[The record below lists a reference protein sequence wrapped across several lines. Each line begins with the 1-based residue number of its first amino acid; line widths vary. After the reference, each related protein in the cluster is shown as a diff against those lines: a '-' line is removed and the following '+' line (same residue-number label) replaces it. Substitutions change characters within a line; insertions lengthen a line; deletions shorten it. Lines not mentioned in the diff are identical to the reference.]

1 MLLQLR
7 QQAGSLISAVPTLA
21 GVAVSAMPLSFSLRR
36 PPCHLLWSH
45 LNHLLLLLLLFLDRL
60 HLASHHLC
68 RAILFF
74 LEFQTLQQLL
84 LLHFQP
90 LFLPLQPALN
100 RPLSMSQVTHTHV
113 AQTQR
118 LQTANFRDG
127 AWTSFSRLSTGWIR
141 HSRPSPRSTVS
152 PPSKLQ
158 TTAIPGKLLKRF

>member
-7 QQAGSLISAVPTLA
+7 QRAGSLISAVPTLA
-21 GVAVSAMPLSFSLRR
+21 VVAVSAMPLSFALRR
-36 PPCHLLWSH
+36 PPCHPRWSH
-45 LNHLLLLLLLFLDRL
+45 LNHLLLLLPLFSDHL
-60 HLASHHLC
+60 HFASHHQC

-84 LLHFQP
+84 PLHCQP

-100 RPLSMSQVTHTHV
+100 RPLSMSHATH
-113 AQTQR
+113 QTQR
-118 LQTANFRDG
+118 LPAANSLNG

-141 HSRPSPRSTVS
+141 HSQPSPRSTVS